1 MKNYSMAKEW
11 LKASNYDLEV
21 IREIL
26 KNRHLTHMSAFHA
39 QQSLEKSLKAIL
51 EFHNQKVPKIHNIK
65 KLLNLTKEYISF
77 DTDIDTIIQIDTLY
91 IESRYPG
98 DMGLLPYGQPTLNDA
113 KEFYK
118 FANDIF
124 DKVCNILDVD
134 KQELKG

>member
-26 KNRHLTHMSAFHA
+26 ENRHLTHMSAFHA

-77 DTDIDTIIQIDTLY
+77 DTNIDTIIQIDTLY

-98 DMGLLPYGQPTLNDA
+98 DMGLLPYGQPTIDDA

-134 KQELKG
+134 KKELKG

>member
-1 MKNYSMAKEW
+1 MKNHSMAKEW

-26 KNRHLTHMSAFHA
+26 ENRYLTHMSAFHA
-39 QQSLEKSLKAIL
+39 QQSLEKSLKSIL

-65 KLLNLTKEYISF
+65 KLLKLTKKYISF
-77 DTDIDTIIQIDTLY
+77 DTDIDTVIKIDTLY

-113 KEFYK
+113 KEFYE
-118 FANDIF
+118 FANYIF
-124 DKVCNILDVD
+124 DKICNILDID
-134 KQELKG
+134 KQKLIS